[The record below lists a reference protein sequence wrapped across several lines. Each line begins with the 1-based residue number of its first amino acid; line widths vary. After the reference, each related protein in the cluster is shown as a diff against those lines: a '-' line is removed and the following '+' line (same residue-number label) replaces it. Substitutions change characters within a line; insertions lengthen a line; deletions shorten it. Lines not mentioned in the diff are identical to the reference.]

1 MTDPDTRARNRF
13 IIIQLVRI
21 SGVALVLI
29 GLLVMNGRIN
39 LPREA
44 GFVLAAAGLFEAM
57 LAPLLLARKWKT
69 PSQ

>member
-1 MTDPDTRARNRF
+1 MTDPATRARNRF

-69 PSQ
+69 PPQ

>member
-1 MTDPDTRARNRF
+1 MTDSDTRARNRF

>member
-69 PSQ
+69 PPQ